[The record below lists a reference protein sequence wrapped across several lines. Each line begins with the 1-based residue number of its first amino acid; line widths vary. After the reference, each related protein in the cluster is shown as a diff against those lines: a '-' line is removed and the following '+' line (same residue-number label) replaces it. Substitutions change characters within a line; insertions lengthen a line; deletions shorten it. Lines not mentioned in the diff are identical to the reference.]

1 MLTALAIFEG
11 VFASNSFSFLS
22 LQFFRSAAQ
31 LLISYSSSSMDGME
45 HSEVL
50 CLRLIT
56 DLAQSLDHHCTLCS
70 FFHEELDNC
79 THGGNTAKDIQRNT
93 TPFSEVS
100 GCTFYTARTSDSSS
114 SMDSYSSTSTVKP
127 STAPSMPN
135 PKRQSLRRTLSP
147 THYSLRDLHQQQAAS
162 NLRQKQ
168 SEEALQ
174 RVYESQIMEYL
185 NSSSDLG
192 MIEE

>member
-1 MLTALAIFEG
+1 
-11 VFASNSFSFLS
+11 
-22 LQFFRSAAQ
+22 
-31 LLISYSSSSMDGME
+31 ME

-70 FFHEELDNC
+70 FFHESLDNC
-79 THGGNTAKDIQRNT
+79 SHGGSPERCIERTT
-93 TPFSEVS
+93 TPISDFS
-100 GCTFYTARTSDSSS
+100 GCTFYTAKTSESSSSSSS
-114 SMDSYSSTSTVKP
+114 SMASYSSTSTVKP
-127 STAPSMPN
+127 TNTTPTQSMPN
-135 PKRQSLRRTLSP
+135 LKRHALRRTSSP
-147 THYSLRDLHQQQAAS
+147 THYSLRDLHRQQAAT

-185 NSSSDLG
+185 NSNLDLA

>member
-1 MLTALAIFEG
+1 
-11 VFASNSFSFLS
+11 
-22 LQFFRSAAQ
+22 
-31 LLISYSSSSMDGME
+31 ME

-70 FFHEELDNC
+70 FLEEQLDDC
-79 THGGNTAKDIQRNT
+79 THRDTSTKDIQRTT
-93 TPFSEVS
+93 TPFSDIS
-100 GCTFYTARTSDSSS
+100 GCTFYTARTSDSST

-127 STAPSMPN
+127 SNASQ
-135 PKRQSLRRTLSP
+135 PKRHSLRRTSSP

-162 NLRQKQ
+162 TLRQKQ
-168 SEEALQ
+168 SDQALQ
-174 RVYESQIMEYL
+174 QVYESQITEYL
-185 NSSSDLG
+185 NSSLYLG